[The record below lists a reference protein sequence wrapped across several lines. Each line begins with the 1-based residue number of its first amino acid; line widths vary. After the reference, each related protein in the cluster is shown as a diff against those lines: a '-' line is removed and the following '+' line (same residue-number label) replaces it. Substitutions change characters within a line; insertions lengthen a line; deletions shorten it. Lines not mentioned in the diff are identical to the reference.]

1 MGWRDWFK
9 RSDEPE
15 RPVELP
21 GYEVGQYVSY
31 VLEREDS
38 SYLAMRHQVIE
49 AKDNSYYIIAQSK
62 EDGAQTLILFS
73 FDEDVTQDEP
83 KPPEIVEMYLQRGDE
98 QEAPRMLGAH
108 ATVHMNMLALRHSRV
123 ARVALEGGASPVML
137 PCEVSTAY
145 LVRDP
150 WPAMGY
156 DKLHDL
162 NPRVPITGI
171 ARSQIEGRAGTS
183 IVATAF
189 GSSEEAEEGVF
200 EDYIDW
206 DHAQIE
212 SFGQFILSFP
222 ATWFMRRV
230 ETDLDGCVGF
240 MSTMNG
246 GSTIASSMTVT
257 TYSGDRAALE
267 AFNREFISEYTRHVD
282 HFGGVILPA
291 SGTPELARPG
301 TPSVTWRGYEADA
314 IEGFSVDGV
323 YVDHQRGLL
332 VNVMCFVCVRRDN
345 PRHAHELERARA
357 CMKQIVRSFAW
368 TYAA

>member
-1 MGWRDWFK
+1 MGWRDWFR
-9 RSDEPE
+9 RSEEPE

-38 SYLAMRHQVIE
+38 SYLAMRQQVID
-49 AKDNSYYIIAQSK
+49 ARDNSYYIIAQSK

-73 FDEDVTQDEP
+73 FNEVTEGEEP
-83 KPPEIVEMYLQRGDE
+83 EAPEIVEMYLQRGDE
-98 QEAPRMLGAH
+98 QDAPHMLGAH
-108 ATVHMNMLALRHSRV
+108 ATIHMNMLLLRHSRV
-123 ARVALEGGASPVML
+123 AREALLGDAAPVEL
-137 PCEVSTAY
+137 PCEVSSTY

-150 WPAMGY
+150 WPSY

-171 ARSQIEGRAGTS
+171 ARSQIEGHAGTS
-183 IVATAF
+183 IVTTAF
-189 GSSEEAEEGVF
+189 GSSEDGEEGVF
-200 EDYIDW
+200 DDYIDW

-212 SFGQFILSFP
+212 SFGQFIMSFP

-230 ETDLDGCVGF
+230 ETDLDGCTGF

-246 GSTIASSMTVT
+246 GATIASSMTVA

-267 AFNREFISEYTRHVD
+267 AFNREFMSEYTRSVE
-282 HFGGVILPA
+282 HFGGIILPA
-291 SGTPELARPG
+291 EATPELARYG
-301 TPSVTWRGYEADA
+301 APSIVWRGYEADA
-314 IEGFSVDGV
+314 IDGFSVDGV

-345 PRHAHELERARA
+345 PRHDDELALARE
-357 CMKQIVRSFAW
+357 CMGQIVRSFAW
-368 TYAA
+368 THAA